1 MPDDHANAA
10 LATLATPRET
20 LLSDYKPPAFLVDRV
35 DLTFALDPAA
45 TRVRSRLALCRNP
58 EAGASAQ
65 PLRLDGAG
73 QPVLAIAIDGE
84 RISENRW
91 RIEDGDLVLADP
103 PDAFTLEIEVEIA
116 PAENTELSGLY
127 VSNGGFFTQC
137 EAEGFRRITYFPDR
151 PDVMARFTTTI
162 IAEARGFPV
171 MLSNGNP
178 SPAEDVGGGKHRIT
192 WTDPHPKPSY
202 LFALVAGDLTAVKDR
217 FTTRSGRTVALGIWV
232 RSGDERRCGHAMR
245 ALKKA
250 MAWDEAVFGLEYDLD
265 IFNIAAV
272 SDFNMGAMENKG
284 LNIFNTRYVLAEPAS
299 ATDGDYQRIEG
310 VIAHEYFHNWTGD
323 RVTCRDWF
331 QLSLKEGLTVYRDQE
346 FSMDQGSPAVQ
357 RISDVRE
364 LRAGQF
370 REDAGPLAH
379 PVQPDRYIA
388 IDNFYTAT
396 IYNKGAEIIRMMA
409 TIIGRVAFRRGMD
422 LYFARHDNQAVTIED
437 FVAAMQD
444 AAGVDLS
451 RFKRWY
457 HQAGTPELSVSDEY
471 DEEARR
477 YRLRVAQ
484 RTAPTPHQA
493 EKEPLVIP
501 LAMGLLGPDGA
512 EIPTR
517 LEGEEA
523 AREGTRV
530 LLADRAENE
539 FVFVDVPAPPV
550 PSLLRGFSAPV
561 KLSGLAPAQ
570 LLLLA
575 GHDPDPFTRW
585 DTGQLHAALLLL
597 GLVGAR
603 QRGEVPAVPASLID
617 PVAAALGRAD
627 QDPAL
632 AAEAV
637 ALPGEMFLAD
647 QMEIADTDGIH
658 AVRETARAAIGR
670 TLHGDFLAIYER
682 LSDAGPYAID
692 GSSIGRR
699 SLRNAALAYLAAADA
714 KLGVAL
720 AMRQFEARQNMTD
733 VLAALAVLAAI
744 DAPERAAALAAFHA
758 AWRGDA
764 LVLDKWFAIQAT
776 SPLPGAAEA
785 VEALT
790 RHPDFDLKNPNRVR
804 ALIASFAQ
812 GNQVRFHDA
821 SGAGYRLL
829 ADTIIRLDPMNPQV
843 AARLVSPL
851 GQWRRVAEERRG
863 AMQEALRGIL
873 AAPRLSKNTHEMA
886 ARSLGE
892 EGAR

>member
-10 LATLATPRET
+10 PATLRQT
-20 LLSDYKPPAFLVDRV
+20 LLSEYRPPSFLVDRV
-35 DLTFALDPAA
+35 DLTFELDEAA
-45 TRVRSRLALCRNP
+45 TRVRSRLALRRNQA
-58 EAGASAQ
+58 AGVSAA
-65 PLRLDGAG
+65 LRLDGNG
-73 QPVLAIAIDGE
+73 QPVLAIAIEGE
-84 RISENRW
+84 AVSANRW
-91 RIEDGDLVLADP
+91 RLEGGDLVIADP
-103 PDAFTLEIEVEIA
+103 PEEFVLEIETRIA
-116 PAENTELSGLY
+116 PKDNTELSGLY
-127 VSNGGFFTQC
+127 VSNGSLFTQC

-162 IAEARGFPV
+162 IADEARYPV
-171 MLSNGNP
+171 MLSNGNA
-178 SPAEDVGGGKHRIT
+178 SAVEEVGGGRRLIT
-192 WTDPHPKPSY
+192 WTDPHPKPCY
-202 LFALVAGDLTAVKDR
+202 LFALVAGDLVAVKDR
-217 FTTRSGRTVALGIWV
+217 FTTRSGRVVELGIWV
-232 RSGDERRCGHAMR
+232 RAGDERRCAHAMR
-245 ALKKA
+245 SLKKA

-272 SDFNMGAMENKG
+272 ADFNMGAMENKG
-284 LNIFNTRYVLAEPAS
+284 LNIFNTRYVLAEPAT

-346 FSMDQGSPAVQ
+346 FSMDQGSPAVK
-357 RISDVRE
+357 RIADVRE

-396 IYNKGAEIIRMMA
+396 VYNKGAEVIRMMA

-422 LYFARHDNQAVTIED
+422 LYFARHDNHAVTIDD

-444 AAGVDLS
+444 ASGVDLG

-457 HQAGTPELSVSDEY
+457 HQAGTPELTIADEY
-471 DEEARR
+471 DAEARR

-484 RTAPTPHQA
+484 RTPPTPRQP
-493 EKEPLVIP
+493 EKEPLVVP
-501 LAMGLLGPDGA
+501 LAMGLLAPDGA

-517 LEGEEA
+517 LEGEA
-523 AREGTRV
+523 APREGTRV
-530 LLADRAENE
+530 LLADQAES
-539 FVFVDVPAPPV
+539 VFTFLDVPARPV

-561 KLSGLAPAQ
+561 KLAGLGRAQ

-575 GHDPDPFTRW
+575 EHDPDPFTRW
-585 DTGQLHAALLLL
+585 DAGQHHACAILIEMIS
-597 GLVGAR
+597 AR
-603 QRGEVPAVPASLID
+603 GRGDPVSVPAALID
-617 PVAAALGRAD
+617 PVAAALARAD
-627 QDPAL
+627 EDPAF
-632 AAEAV
+632 AAEAL

-658 AVRETARAAIGR
+658 EVREAARAAIGR
-670 TLHGDFLAIYER
+670 ALEGDFRATYER
-682 LSDAGPYAID
+682 LSDARPYEID
-692 GSSIGRR
+692 GLSIGRR
-699 SLRNAALAYLAAADA
+699 SLRNAALAYLAAGDA

-720 AMRQFEARQNMTD
+720 AKAQFGARQNMTD

-744 DAPERAAALAAFHA
+744 DAPERAAALAAFHD
-758 AWRGDA
+758 AWHEDA

-776 SPLPGAAEA
+776 SPLAETVAA

-812 GNQVRFHDA
+812 ANQVRFHDA
-821 SGAGYRLL
+821 SGGGYRLL

-851 GQWRRVAEERRG
+851 GQWRRVAEERRA
-863 AMQEALRGIL
+863 AMQTELRRIL
-873 AAPRLSKNTHEMA
+873 AAPGLSKNTNEMA
-886 ARSLGE
+886 SRSLGS
-892 EGAR
+892 